1 MIIDKFNIRP
11 RYDEVDQMG
20 YVYHA
25 NHVTYCHQARTELL
39 RKYGINDFEL
49 EEQGYMLPVIS
60 FNIQYKTPARYDEL
74 LTIKTTI
81 KELPKVR
88 FQFFFEIRNKENKIV
103 SKGNS
108 EVVFVNKETRV
119 PMQVPNFVYK
129 ILEKEFE
136 ESLSVLRN

>member
-49 EEQGYMLPVIS
+49 EEHGYMLPVIS